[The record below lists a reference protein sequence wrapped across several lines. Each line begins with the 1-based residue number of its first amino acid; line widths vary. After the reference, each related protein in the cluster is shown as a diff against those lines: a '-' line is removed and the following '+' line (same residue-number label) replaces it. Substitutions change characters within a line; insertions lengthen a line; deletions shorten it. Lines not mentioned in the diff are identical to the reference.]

1 MNVAVFIASFGLI
14 ALTAFGMLAKR
25 GILAGPISAV
35 ISIFQIPAFI
45 ALLWRLGQLV
55 GWWTIAIFVVCSL
68 ISGATMAPMLG
79 DFMRSGSRESMETLL
94 GVQTMAGFV
103 FVGCAIAC
111 WVV

>member
-1 MNVAVFIASFGLI
+1 MNGAVFVASFGLI

-45 ALLWRLGQLV
+45 ALLWRLGQEV

-68 ISGATMAPMLG
+68 ISGVTMAPMLAAY
-79 DFMRSGSRESMETLL
+79 MRGGSREAMETML

-103 FVGCAIAC
+103 FVGCAILC
-111 WVV
+111 WIL